1 MEEAGRARGAGM
13 CWGGAEWVCG
23 WGRLAGGWVGRETL
37 RGVVARVLEGLLDK
51 ACKEV
56 RERRGSRQAGGAE
69 GFHSMG
75 QWMCAGP
82 DADDPWLVVAI

>member
-1 MEEAGRARGAGM
+1 M
-13 CWGGAEWVCG
+13 CLGGAELVCG
-23 WGRLAGGWVGRETL
+23 WGRLAGGWGLGRETL

-56 RERRGSRQAGGAE
+56 RWMRGSQGSQAGKRRGRQAGGAE

-75 QWMCAGP
+75 G
-82 DADDPWLVVAI
+82 